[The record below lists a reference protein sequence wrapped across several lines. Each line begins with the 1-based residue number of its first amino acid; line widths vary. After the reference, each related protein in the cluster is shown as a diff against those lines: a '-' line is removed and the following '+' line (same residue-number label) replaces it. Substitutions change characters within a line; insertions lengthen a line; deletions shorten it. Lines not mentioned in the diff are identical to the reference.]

1 MTNSSYTNAI
11 VSERAR
17 FQQEFDTIS
26 RRDRTTG
33 APSFGSFLD
42 REQAQESARKRHA
55 EACAAIIAQAYH
67 DGDYDAFWRT
77 LSKAA
82 RFDRN
87 IGRNTIN
94 SIARNTI
101 TLAGLRDRPINEAAI
116 RGEWFT
122 RAVHQDTSEETTSL
136 SAGVYLLF
144 DHLDD
149 ASNII
154 TLSASAGKTSFM
166 VAHNTVTL
174 GVRVVEELTN
184 SGIARHE
191 LLPRINRYTGEL
203 HDLFVSAY
211 LAGESNHGHVSLARA
226 GGELF
231 RRSVASTPSLCAAN
245 YALVHVLCGSVHEA
259 TARWRTMIVNAEKY
273 KNRTNEIAARCGH
286 MKLCGALMKQGSLPA
301 DDLSVLIDTFQAT
314 RLMRVPTQ
322 YGKMKRGTFINERD
336 EDGDLTTANINN
348 VEELI
353 DYAAGRMEAQ

>member
-33 APSFGSFLD
+33 APSFDSFLD
-42 REQAQESARKRHA
+42 REQVQESARKRHA
-55 EACAAIIAQAYH
+55 EACATIIAQAYH

-87 IGRNTIN
+87 ISRNTIN

-101 TLAGLRDRPINEAAI
+101 TLAGLRDHPINEAAI
-116 RGEWFT
+116 HGEWFT
-122 RAVHQDTSEETTSL
+122 RTVHQDTSEETTSL

-184 SGIARHE
+184 SGITRHE
-191 LLPRINRYTGEL
+191 LLPRINRYTGG
-203 HDLFVSAY
+203 FM
-211 LAGESNHGHVSLARA
+211 
-226 GGELF
+226 
-231 RRSVASTPSLCAAN
+231 TSLCPRTWQAN
-245 YALVHVLCGSVHEA
+245 PTTGTYPLRALVANCSDVQWHQLHHCV
-259 TARWRTMIVNAEKY
+259 RQTMRSFTCYV
-273 KNRTNEIAARCGH
+273 
-286 MKLCGALMKQGSLPA
+286 GAS
-301 DDLSVLIDTFQAT
+301 
-314 RLMRVPTQ
+314 MRRP
-322 YGKMKRGTFINERD
+322 RG
-336 EDGDLTTANINN
+336 GAP
-348 VEELI
+348 
-353 DYAAGRMEAQ
+353 